1 MSAIDDV
8 QEEAKADMT
17 PMIDCVF
24 LMIIFF
30 LCIEFKVLE
39 AKLPAYLPKD
49 KGSQSTKLEPMEQ
62 LSIGIY
68 VEAEGRPKFPVRRV
82 NGVLTQTQEGD
93 INENTDRPY
102 RFVLEGYKPK
112 WVVGPKPL
120 YDIKAVSEELRRI
133 RKDPSSMVPDP
144 KNPGT
149 KKVMPVVIEPHPGVY
164 YESVAR
170 TADACHEAEFEEI
183 NFGGGL
189 GPKGAKKPGP
199 GTGK

>member
-1 MSAIDDV
+1 MSLIDDV

-30 LCIEFKVLE
+30 LCIEFKILE

-49 KGSQSTKLEPMEQ
+49 KGSQSTQVDPMEQ

-68 VEAEGRPKFPVRRV
+68 VDSPGSPLYRRGGA
-82 NGVLTQTQEGD
+82 NQID
-93 INENTDRPY
+93 PNTKRPY
-102 RFVLEGYKPK
+102 RFVLDNYAVK

-120 YDIKAVSEELRRI
+120 NSLEDVLAELKRI
-133 RKDPSSMVPDP
+133 RNDPSSMVPDP
-144 KNPGT
+144 KNPGQR
-149 KKVMPVVIEPHPGVY
+149 KVMPVVIEPHVGVY

-170 TADACHEAEFEEI
+170 TADVCNEAKFVEI

-189 GPKGAKKPGP
+189 GARPG
-199 GTGK
+199 GN